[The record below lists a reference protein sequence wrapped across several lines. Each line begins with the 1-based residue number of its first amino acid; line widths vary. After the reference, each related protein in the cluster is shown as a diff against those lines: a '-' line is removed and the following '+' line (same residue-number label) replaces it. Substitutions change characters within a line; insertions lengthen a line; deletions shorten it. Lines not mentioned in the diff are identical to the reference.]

1 MGKTLADINASIDG
15 GKKLKGTNPLLD
27 DIYNRL
33 KPQEEYYADL
43 NKRRGDRLE
52 AERELKKALKAIGAG
67 GAIGAAGGSGGGTDG
82 AGGKSNILKILK
94 GLGVGLGALGTAVA
108 ALKLRNVMKTKTPTV
123 IDNKGRAVDDV
134 KTRNAKANTRDYLRR
149 IQGNDGR
156 TPRGMF
162 DVDPD
167 SKNSFKPNKIRSAL
181 FKQQIAIQRTNA
193 RLAAES
199 MRIQKL
205 TASRALAARV
215 ASLQNQKIATM
226 IALDDVKMEGIRR
239 AKLLAE
245 HKLLKSQIKAAQLE
259 ASRLKS
265 SLASNKMFSEP
276 QANRGFVIDSKGNI
290 APGLNEIRLNIN
302 DPKLKH
308 LSDADLKRSGFVR
321 TTSGVRILKA
331 DGSAGQVVKHDKV
344 LKAVQRTAFLANR
357 PGFDGG
363 RLSRSGDPFKGLNT
377 GESIKKTKL
386 IPKINI
392 DAGDPRGGLKGLR
405 AAAGS
410 HMSSSLKSLAK
421 GVSNNVLKPIIQLL
435 DSPYTGLMQLGNT
448 LEQSNNFSRLGKGIS
463 GVVRV
468 LGSVPFMALTGYL
481 TMGTMAAASDLGS
494 IPLSKEFTNMLK
506 AMSSGRGVKEVKAL
520 ATIFAKKV
528 KPALQV
534 SNAAALNPAERSVG
548 MVLVSMMPLQDAEF
562 ITVYKQ
568 IYKMMHPGDPI
579 LNVRGS
585 DADKI
590 GSTGL
595 SMHMT
600 TRTAAK
606 DFGLGG
612 GDVRNNFTNNPL
624 TNMKL
629 LNSMRTDGVSGSIS
643 PSGAPVPLLTFQDG
657 SASSGTAAPPVSII
671 DSSTKVQTEIKNMH
685 GNDGLRSIDDNP
697 RFGYESGQDFQQS
710 NARYIR

>member
-321 TTSGVRILKA
+321 TTSGVRIL
-331 DGSAGQVVKHDKV
+331 
-344 LKAVQRTAFLANR
+344 
-357 PGFDGG
+357 
-363 RLSRSGDPFKGLNT
+363 
-377 GESIKKTKL
+377 
-386 IPKINI
+386 
-392 DAGDPRGGLKGLR
+392 
-405 AAAGS
+405 
-410 HMSSSLKSLAK
+410 
-421 GVSNNVLKPIIQLL
+421 
-435 DSPYTGLMQLGNT
+435 
-448 LEQSNNFSRLGKGIS
+448 
-463 GVVRV
+463 
-468 LGSVPFMALTGYL
+468 
-481 TMGTMAAASDLGS
+481 
-494 IPLSKEFTNMLK
+494 
-506 AMSSGRGVKEVKAL
+506 
-520 ATIFAKKV
+520 
-528 KPALQV
+528 
-534 SNAAALNPAERSVG
+534 
-548 MVLVSMMPLQDAEF
+548 
-562 ITVYKQ
+562 
-568 IYKMMHPGDPI
+568 
-579 LNVRGS
+579 
-585 DADKI
+585 
-590 GSTGL
+590 
-595 SMHMT
+595 
-600 TRTAAK
+600 
-606 DFGLGG
+606 
-612 GDVRNNFTNNPL
+612 
-624 TNMKL
+624 
-629 LNSMRTDGVSGSIS
+629 
-643 PSGAPVPLLTFQDG
+643 
-657 SASSGTAAPPVSII
+657 
-671 DSSTKVQTEIKNMH
+671 
-685 GNDGLRSIDDNP
+685 
-697 RFGYESGQDFQQS
+697 
-710 NARYIR
+710 